1 MGEPPEEF
9 LQGGPH
15 KAWGLGAPV
24 CAPKHKENLP
34 RLLCCP
40 FPKGNEGHHGRQ
52 TP

>member
-15 KAWGLGAPV
+15 KAWGLGAPA

-34 RLLCCP
+34 HLLCCP
-40 FPKGNEGHHGRQ
+40 FPKENEGHHGRQ

>member
-1 MGEPPEEF
+1 MGAPPEEF
-9 LQGGPH
+9 LQGGPS

-40 FPKGNEGHHGRQ
+40 FPKGNKSHHRRQ
-52 TP
+52 AP